1 MAVSRRFI
9 KGWGGAMTMEN
20 NGISNR
26 SICRAKIKAKKSAAN
41 AALVFRE
48 AGAVQSHP
56 DEDHKP
62 EIFSS
67 N

>member
-1 MAVSRRFI
+1 
-9 KGWGGAMTMEN
+9 MEN